1 MADVRCRQAAFLG
14 VDQMIRFDQ
23 SLVVDAVNRARRVV
37 VRHQP
42 DNALGRIGWDIG
54 PFKKCPGQRRA
65 LLLLVFAVG
74 VAVFFAAQRAGDVM
88 NDGGK
93 LERVALRLRK
103 TFACADGQ

>member
-1 MADVRCRQAAFLG
+1 M
-14 VDQMIRFDQ
+14 
-23 SLVVDAVNRARRVV
+23 VDAVNRAKRVV

-42 DNALGRIGWDIG
+42 DDALDRIGRDIG

-65 LLLLVFAVG
+65 LLLLIFAVG

-103 TFACADGQ
+103 TFAGADG